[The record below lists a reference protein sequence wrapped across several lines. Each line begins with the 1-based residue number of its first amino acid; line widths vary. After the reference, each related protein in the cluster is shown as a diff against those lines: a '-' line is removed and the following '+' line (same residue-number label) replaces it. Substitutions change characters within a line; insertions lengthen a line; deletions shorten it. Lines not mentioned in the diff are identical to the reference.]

1 MIDHAIAALADYG
14 VRTGLIEP
22 ADRVWAVNR
31 LLEVMGLS
39 DYQEPAEPVRE
50 MALEDIL
57 RELLDDAAA
66 RGVIEDNI
74 TSRDLFDTKLM
85 GVLTPRPSQVQARFH
100 SLYAESPWMAT
111 EWYYRFSQDTDYI
124 RRYRIA
130 KDVKWG
136 KILCDPVSSGGDAYG
151 GGQQD
156 ALQLCPP
163 YLRLRRRLEDGFF
176 C

>member
-85 GVLTPRPSQVQARFH
+85 NCLVPRPAQIQDAFWKK
-100 SLYAESPWMAT
+100 YEKSPEDAT
-111 EWYYRFSQDTDYI
+111 AYYYKLSQDSDYI

-130 KDVKWG
+130 RDRKWT
-136 KILCDPVSSGGDAYG
+136 VETEYG
-151 GGQQD
+151 TLD
-156 ALQLCPP
+156 ITINLSKPETHLPIT
-163 YLRLRRRLEDGFF
+163 
-176 C
+176 